1 MPKPTKDH
9 LVITGNRTFFCN
21 KMPYISRPERYYFE
35 VLKDITLTVKYPIDI
50 VVALNPTGAVKLPL
64 AGAVKLPLE
73 KDYCTFQ
80 NQSSLDSLCDHVSIL
95 NKDSITSLLLPIGT
109 KVSFTKNNIT
119 YHLENTTSKKLVI
132 ENLNLVINIYEYLTG
147 ELPNTLSI
155 FKINKITKM
164 ALESHDIRYLI
175 FYKMNQELI
184 ALFAKQNNGNL
195 DCQKIDAFIQ
205 EHFLE
210 LPDIILKISKKYLNS
225 GNPYYLSSLPPP
237 KILNEDFLHLKS
249 SDANFSKHVDIDD
262 NHTITPL
269 GIIEVP
275 IEIQ

>member
-1 MPKPTKDH
+1 MPKSTKDH
-9 LVITGNRTFFCN
+9 LVITENRTFFCN

-35 VLKDITLTVKYPIDI
+35 VLEDITLTVKYPIDI
-50 VVALNPTGAVKLPL
+50 AVALNPT
-64 AGAVKLPLE
+64 GAVKLPLE

-95 NKDSITSLLLPIGT
+95 NKDSITSLLLPMGT

-147 ELPNTLSI
+147 ELPKTLSI

-205 EHFLE
+205 KHFLE
-210 LPDIILKISKKYLNS
+210 LPDIILKILQDYL
-225 GNPYYLSSLPPP
+225 GLENPYYLSSLPP

-249 SDANFSKHVDIDD
+249 SDVNKHVDIDD

-269 GIIEVP
+269 GIVEVP

>member
-1 MPKPTKDH
+1 MPKSTKAH
-9 LVITGNRTFFCN
+9 LVITANRTFFCN
-21 KMPYISRPERYYFE
+21 KMPYISRPEHYYFE

-50 VVALNPTGAVKLPL
+50 VVALNPT
-64 AGAVKLPLE
+64 GAVKLPLE

-95 NKDSITSLLLPIGT
+95 NKDSITSLLLPIDT
-109 KVSFTKNNIT
+109 KASFTKNNIT
-119 YHLENTTSKKLVI
+119 YHLENTTSEELVI

-147 ELPNTLSI
+147 ELPDTLFI

-164 ALESHDIRYLI
+164 TLESHDIRYLT

-205 EHFLE
+205 KHFSE
-210 LPDIILKISKKYLNS
+210 LPDIILKILQDYL
-225 GNPYYLSSLPPP
+225 GLENPYYLSSLPP
-237 KILNEDFLHLKS
+237 KILNEDFLHLKP
-249 SDANFSKHVDIDD
+249 SDVNFSKHVDIDD

-269 GIIEVP
+269 GTL
-275 IEIQ
+275 EIHEETQ

>member
-1 MPKPTKDH
+1 MPKSTKDH

-35 VLKDITLTVKYPIDI
+35 VLEDITLTVKYPIDI
-50 VVALNPTGAVKLPL
+50 AVALNPT
-64 AGAVKLPLE
+64 GAVKLPLE

-80 NQSSLDSLCDHVSIL
+80 NQSSLDSLCDQYVSIL
-95 NKDSITSLLLPIGT
+95 NKDSITSLLLPMGT

-119 YHLENTTSKKLVI
+119 YHLENTTSEELVI
-132 ENLNLVINIYEYLTG
+132 ANLNLVINIYEYLTG
-147 ELPNTLSI
+147 KLPGTPSI
-155 FKINKITKM
+155 FEINKITKM

-210 LPDIILKISKKYLNS
+210 LPDIILTILHDYLGSK
-225 GNPYYLSSLPPP
+225 NPYYLSSLPP
-237 KILNEDFLHLKS
+237 KILNEDFLYLKS
-249 SDANFSKHVDIDD
+249 SDVNFSKHVDIND
-262 NHTITPL
+262 NHTIPPL
-269 GIIEVP
+269 GTV
-275 IEIQ
+275 EIPGETQ